1 MRPAALL
8 SPLTEPRAQTQRQAL
23 ERSYWCPGAGRR
35 DRVWAGTLGDNWYL
49 VVSGSSDIST
59 EVETARGV
67 QEDNREGL
75 VEVSQGRLG
84 EGERSQ
90 SGLGLNFRAPG
101 RLVCAC

>member
-1 MRPAALL
+1 M
-8 SPLTEPRAQTQRQAL
+8 
-23 ERSYWCPGAGRR
+23 
-35 DRVWAGTLGDNWYL
+35 GDNWYL
-49 VVSGSSDIST
+49 VVSGGSDIST

-101 RLVCAC
+101 TDMCAC